1 MSLGFGVGDL
11 VMVTSLAWKL
21 YKACKDSGDDF
32 RNLSHELMSLDAVL
46 RETSDYLTEHTGLE
60 VSRRNRLNIICSG
73 CLQTLRDLEELVN
86 KYQSLGTQAQ
96 RAWDR
101 VRFGLRDIS
110 DLRQRVVSSVTL
122 LNAFNTTLLN
132 SSHVRMEKKLN
143 KLVDEVQAGLREGSV
158 ISTKDVVETID
169 SPDVWAE
176 LRRELEDIGIS
187 NVVVEENRD
196 FIRDWMKT
204 ALSEGSMEER
214 SPPPNTDQG
223 RSLSCPNVL
232 LEQWPSRSSLV
243 PPSDSGYGSGESIR
257 RSSVL
262 SLNTANADF
271 EKELQQQRTNR
282 SVGDILDYMSV
293 EPLVTPKVKK
303 KKDPG
308 ALLQKLFKKDTAIVQ
323 AASDGDIEK
332 VARLISVGKDVNAR
346 DTWGWSALSMCGYGG
361 HKAIARLLLDH
372 GADLDNIDV
381 DGDTPW
387 SLATQ
392 RGHAELVVMFDEE
405 RAARDLKL
413 REMDTEVPRP

>member
-1 MSLGFGVGDL
+1 
-11 VMVTSLAWKL
+11 
-21 YKACKDSGDDF
+21 
-32 RNLSHELMSLDAVL
+32 
-46 RETSDYLTEHTGLE
+46 
-60 VSRRNRLNIICSG
+60 
-73 CLQTLRDLEELVN
+73 
-86 KYQSLGTQAQ
+86 
-96 RAWDR
+96 
-101 VRFGLRDIS
+101 
-110 DLRQRVVSSVTL
+110 
-122 LNAFNTTLLN
+122 
-132 SSHVRMEKKLN
+132 MEKKLN

-214 SPPPNTDQG
+214 SIEERSPPPNTEQP

-257 RSSVL
+257 RSSIL

-271 EKELQQQRTNR
+271 EKELQKQRTDR
-282 SVGDILDYMSV
+282 SVGEILDYMSV
-293 EPLVTPKVKK
+293 ERLVTPKVKK
-303 KKDPG
+303 KKDPA
-308 ALLQKLFKKDTAIVQ
+308 ALLQKLFQKDTAIVQ
-323 AASDGDIEK
+323 AASDGDIGK

>member
-1 MSLGFGVGDL
+1 
-11 VMVTSLAWKL
+11 
-21 YKACKDSGDDF
+21 
-32 RNLSHELMSLDAVL
+32 
-46 RETSDYLTEHTGLE
+46 
-60 VSRRNRLNIICSG
+60 
-73 CLQTLRDLEELVN
+73 
-86 KYQSLGTQAQ
+86 
-96 RAWDR
+96 
-101 VRFGLRDIS
+101 
-110 DLRQRVVSSVTL
+110 
-122 LNAFNTTLLN
+122 
-132 SSHVRMEKKLN
+132 MEKKLN
-143 KLVDEVQAGLREGSV
+143 KLVDEVQAGQREGSV
-158 ISTKDVVETID
+158 ISTRDIVETID

-187 NVVVEENRD
+187 NVIVEENRD
-196 FIRDWMKT
+196 FIRDWMKN

-214 SPPPNTDQG
+214 PPPAPSGADQG

-232 LEQWPSRSSLV
+232 LEQWPSRTSLV

-257 RSSVL
+257 RARVL
-262 SLNTANADF
+262 SLNAATADF
-271 EKELQQQRTNR
+271 EKELQKRRSER
-282 SVGDILDYMSV
+282 SVGDILDYMAV
-293 EPLVTPKVKK
+293 EPLVTPKVRK

-308 ALLQKLFKKDTAIVQ
+308 TLLKKLFQKETAIIQ

-332 VARLISVGKDVNAR
+332 VARLLSVGMDVNAR

-405 RAARDLKL
+405 RAARDLRL
-413 REMDTEVPRP
+413 REMDNEVPRP